1 MIMTVGELLKKLEG
15 VDPALFVFVDQELN
29 GAVLTEVDDVTVAT
43 GHPIRYQNTGKYGLK
58 FDHTGPVKYLL
69 LSPKKD

>member
-1 MIMTVGELLKKLEG
+1 MLMTVGELLKNLEG
-15 VDPALFVFVDQELN
+15 VDPALYVFIDQEHN
-29 GAVLTEVDDVTVAT
+29 GTVLTEIDDVTVAS
-43 GHPIRYQNTGKYGLK
+43 GHPIRYQKTGKHGLK